1 MDTKNKEQAHT
12 FWEAN
17 PIDLSSV
24 WTANPLIGEEIYKRM
39 SAGKTTAHWL
49 TWLITDYFQGRKFKS
64 LLSPGC
70 GTGDHEVIMAQ
81 SGIVE
86 EIDAFDFSEAS
97 LAIARQ
103 KAKDAGVKINFYQ
116 DDINNFVIEKGKT
129 YDLVMCSGS
138 LHHTKELEQFLSTIQ
153 SVLAPDGNFIVNE
166 YVGACY
172 NIYEKRKVAMLDRL
186 YQCIH
191 PALRSGRM
199 EHYHN
204 PTIQE
209 ALALDPSESVRSA
222 LIIPFL
228 HEYFDVKLLHPFGG
242 QILHPLYQL
251 LDHAQFS
258 EREPRIETVLRLLL
272 EFEAIL
278 METDGGLQTDFC
290 LCVCGLKS

>member
-1 MDTKNKEQAHT
+1 MEITEKDQAHK
-12 FWEAN
+12 FWDAN
-17 PIDLSSV
+17 PIDLSNV
-24 WTANPLIGEEIYKRM
+24 WTANAVVGEEIYKRM

-49 TWLITDYFQGRKFKS
+49 TWLITDYFAGRKFKS

-70 GTGDHEVIMAQ
+70 GTGDHEIMMAQ
-81 SGIVE
+81 SGIVG

-97 LAIARQ
+97 LDIARQ
-103 KAKDAGVKINFYQ
+103 KARDAGVSIKFYQ

-138 LHHTKELEQFLSTIQ
+138 LHHTKELEHFFSTVQ
-153 SVLAPDGNFIVNE
+153 SVLAPNGFFIVNE

-172 NIYEKRKVAMLDRL
+172 NIYDKRKVAMLERL
-186 YQCIH
+186 YRCI
-191 PALRSGRM
+191 PPSLRSGRM

-222 LIIPFL
+222 LIVPFL
-228 HEYFDVKLLHPFGG
+228 NEYFDVKLFHPFGG
-242 QILHPLYQL
+242 QLLHPLYQL

-258 EREPRIETVLRLLL
+258 EREPRIETILRLLL

-278 METDGGLQTDFC
+278 MDMDGGLESDFC
-290 LCVCGLKS
+290 LCVCGLKQ